1 MRCNMQNGYFNDVT
15 QQFTDLILKIVAL
28 PEDQVTEESVN
39 EFIQKIHESFEQ
51 TREEA
56 ISTAVQEIKN
66 NPVEKKESLE
76 ELRNLKAELLED
88 LNYLSEYKKMII
100 SEIMDLLVELC
111 EEAMERY
118 EQNYNTIVHFEL
130 IRDTQIPTY
139 AHNTDAG
146 ADVYAPEDFV
156 VPAHSFGVKVPVGF
170 KMAMASGWE
179 MQVRPRSGM
188 SMKTQLRIANTPGT
202 IDADYRDEVAILF
215 DNFSDEPYYIK
226 AGDRIAQFVISPV
239 HRFKGLVTESVANI
253 GSNRGGGFGSSG
265 N

>member
-1 MRCNMQNGYFNDVT
+1 MQNGYFNDTT

-39 EFIQKIHESFEQ
+39 EIIQKIHESFEQ
-51 TREEA
+51 AREDA

-66 NPVEKKESLE
+66 NPIEKKESLE
-76 ELRNLKAELLED
+76 ELRISKAELLED

-100 SEIMDLLVELC
+100 SEIMNLLVELC

-130 IRDTQIPTY
+130 VRDTQIPTY

-253 GSNRGGGFGSSG
+253 GNNRGGGFGSSG

>member
-1 MRCNMQNGYFNDVT
+1 MENITANEMT
-15 QQFTDLILKIVAL
+15 QQFTNLIFKIIEM
-28 PEDQVTEESVN
+28 PDDKITEESV
-39 EFIQKIHESFEQ
+39 EQVLEALISSFEEGKEKML
-51 TREEA
+51 EEA
-56 ISTAVQEIKN
+56 SLNIRRD
-66 NPVEKKESLE
+66 PVGAKQGLE
-76 ELRNLKAELLED
+76 ELRTAADDLFEELAD
-88 LNYLSEYKKMII
+88 I
-100 SEIMDLLVELC
+100 SENKRKLIRGIMNTLITLM
-111 EEAMERY
+111 EEAFERV
-118 EQNYNTIVHFEL
+118 EENYNTIVHFEL
-130 IRDTQIPTY
+130 VRDTQIPTY

-239 HRFKGLVTESVANI
+239 YRFKGLVTESVANI
-253 GSNRGGGFGSSG
+253 GNNRGGGFGSSG

>member
-1 MRCNMQNGYFNDVT
+1 MQNGYFNDAT

-39 EFIQKIHESFEQ
+39 EFIQKIRESFEQ
-51 TREEA
+51 TREDA

-76 ELRNLKAELLED
+76 ELRNSKAELLED

-100 SEIMDLLVELC
+100 SEIMNLLIELC

-130 IRDTQIPTY
+130 VRDTQIPTY

-253 GSNRGGGFGSSG
+253 GNNRGGGFGSSG

>member
-1 MRCNMQNGYFNDVT
+1 MQNGYFNDTT

-39 EFIQKIHESFEQ
+39 EIIQKIHESFEQ
-51 TREEA
+51 TREDA

-66 NPVEKKESLE
+66 NPIEKKESLE
-76 ELRNLKAELLED
+76 ELRISKAELLED

-100 SEIMDLLVELC
+100 SEIMNLLVELC

-130 IRDTQIPTY
+130 VRDTQIPTY

-253 GSNRGGGFGSSG
+253 GNNRGGGFGSSG